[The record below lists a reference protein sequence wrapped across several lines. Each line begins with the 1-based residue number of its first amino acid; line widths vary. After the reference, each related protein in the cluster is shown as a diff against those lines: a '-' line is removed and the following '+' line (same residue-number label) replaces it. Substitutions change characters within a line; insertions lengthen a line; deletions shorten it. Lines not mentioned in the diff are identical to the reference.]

1 LLYKVERR
9 PKERGKEMK
18 KIQVV
23 KEAVEIWNGKEY
35 RITSAV
41 IAKGDNK

>member
-1 LLYKVERR
+1 LLYRVREILEKEAKV
-9 PKERGKEMK
+9 K
-18 KIQVV
+18 KIKVV

-35 RITSAV
+35 RITSAI

>member
-9 PKERGKEMK
+9 PKKEAKKVK